1 MGYGKIWNLICVIRH
16 RSKNKFILTIL
27 KTTKFF
33 LYAAS
38 TGSSPYWPQVRVAH
52 TRRQK
57 TWTHVVLFQAN
68 PYQPY
73 WPLIVA
79 IQSLEEQ
86 LGASLLRFFNQ
97 GHLVTSASWAWAI
110 LCLDP
115 GSSTACLLS
124 AAITLSHSLLSHLKV
139 VGCITSHQLQQLYH
153 SLKVSLD
160 CAGTALS
167 SLFLCS
173 SMQSSA
179 LQAWR
184 HSHSTSSLVS
194 MLRQLASWYRQADC
208 LPKPCSSR
216 LTPTAYLHPPRNE
229 CLKHILPPGASF

>member
-27 KTTKFF
+27 KTTNFF

-124 AAITLSHSLLSHLKV
+124 AAITLSHSLPSHLEV

-153 SLKVSLD
+153 SFECVT
-160 CAGTALS
+160 G
-167 SLFLCS
+167 LCRH
-173 SMQSSA
+173 SA
-179 LQAWR
+179 LFIIFVLVNAIFCVTGM
-184 HSHSTSSLVS
+184 TSLTFNFLFSVNVEAARIMIS
-194 MLRQLASWYRQADC
+194 PSWLPAKTLLIKADAHC
-208 LPKPCSSR
+208 LPPS
-216 LTPTAYLHPPRNE
+216 T
-229 CLKHILPPGASF
+229 